1 MHPRGDQAGRDQ
13 VVPVHGVVR
22 HPHLGRRLAR
32 VRRDHGLRAD
42 PLCRQGAAAG
52 QGARRAERQVRG
64 ADGDGGA
71 RDASGDSPRDARVA
85 RGFDA
90 FGAGVLSAPALAAR
104 SELRGLG
111 GAPAQEHAGLPRALA
126 GADVR
131 QHALPGQLLGHRGTD
146 ALLPAP
152 EQEADSRLQG
162 AGRAGGAAAGRSQE
176 EARRLRLRPQEER
189 GARPPQGGALLHQ
202 GGRRRGRRPC
212 RGLHARARRR
222 ASCGGGGRR
231 LGRPAGAVVP
241 ARAAQ
246 AEAARRAV
254 ASCWRVRRRAA
265 ATWAPRLFVW
275 CARHTAEGKGGARV
289 GVHSSARG
297 EDT

>member
-1 MHPRGDQAGRDQ
+1 MA
-13 VVPVHGVVR
+13 
-22 HPHLGRRLAR
+22 
-32 VRRDHGLRAD
+32 
-42 PLCRQGAAAG
+42 
-52 QGARRAERQVRG
+52 
-64 ADGDGGA
+64 
-71 RDASGDSPRDARVA
+71 
-85 RGFDA
+85 
-90 FGAGVLSAPALAAR
+90 
-104 SELRGLG
+104 
-111 GAPAQEHAGLPRALA
+111 
-126 GADVR
+126 
-131 QHALPGQLLGHRGTD
+131 
-146 ALLPAP
+146 
-152 EQEADSRLQG
+152 
-162 AGRAGGAAAGRSQE
+162 
-176 EARRLRLRPQEER
+176 
-189 GARPPQGGALLHQ
+189 GGALLHQ

-297 EDT
+297 EDTCQWGCDCTVHTFRVSGEGGSREVCARDRRAACTRPHARPGPRMSDLDCVAVEYGTLTRGVCGSVGVGIAIGSGVY